1 MSKKQSIL
9 LCGLFLLFLAVFSL
23 LNLFWPDRE
32 FSEMENRTLAN
43 NPPFSFQALF
53 SGQWTTDYET
63 YLTDQFPLR
72 DTWVGIKYVCERAM
86 LRQENNGIYFA
97 DGGRLIARFDQPDE
111 ARVEQNFQAV
121 EALAQNTGLPTRFV
135 LVPTTA
141 YIYQED
147 LPKNAP
153 SYDQQQLFDRASQL
167 HTAQYIPVNDLLME
181 HKEDYIYYR
190 TDHHWTTDG
199 AYLAYQAYMQAVGRQ
214 SEILTQEELEE
225 VRQVTPGFY
234 GTLYSQ
240 AGARFYEPD
249 TITWYDFPGLT
260 MQEPDKE
267 AVSIYDRS
275 YLDKKDKYSLFFGGN
290 PPVFTIRNDDP
301 EAHGTLLVV
310 KDSFAN
316 SLLPYLA
323 ESYQEIHVFDP
334 RYNRMPISQYAQQC
348 GADEILVLYQTAN
361 FAEDAN
367 VGLLSR

>member
-1 MSKKQSIL
+1 
-9 LCGLFLLFLAVFSL
+9 
-23 LNLFWPDRE
+23 
-32 FSEMENRTLAN
+32 
-43 NPPFSFQALF
+43 
-53 SGQWTTDYET
+53 
-63 YLTDQFPLR
+63 
-72 DTWVGIKYVCERAM
+72 
-86 LRQENNGIYFA
+86 
-97 DGGRLIARFDQPDE
+97 
-111 ARVEQNFQAV
+111 
-121 EALAQNTGLPTRFV
+121 
-135 LVPTTA
+135 
-141 YIYQED
+141 
-147 LPKNAP
+147 
-153 SYDQQQLFDRASQL
+153 
-167 HTAQYIPVNDLLME
+167 
-181 HKEDYIYYR
+181 
-190 TDHHWTTDG
+190 
-199 AYLAYQAYMQAVGRQ
+199 MQAVGRQ

-348 GADEILVLYQTAN
+348 GADEILVLDQTAN